1 MKIKR
6 YFAKDMRSALT
17 QVKEELGAD
26 AVIMSNKKTA
36 TGVEIVAA
44 IDADAKA
51 TPAPD
56 TGASAPQPNTS
67 QHSASK
73 AQTSSAQAN
82 NKSQQFS
89 GPNAEGAAKIASS
102 LEELLKRQRGES
114 TTSNDQQDFAQSAS
128 PQTSSL
134 SNALDK
140 SDNFAHLSVNTN
152 SRVPSN
158 TPHQP
163 SSVAQQSV
171 EQAAYNQALT
181 NQQKSDLATQAL
193 SQQAESE
200 FEQWLNKART
210 TVEDHAPST
219 NVDSTYNQ
227 SSGLQQQVN
236 TETSSVS
243 SSNVVDGDFG
253 QQMSD
258 LKSEMNSIKEL
269 LKHQVSELMW
279 QDVNR
284 KAPVKA
290 MLINKLKEMGLSN
303 NVSEHLSHF
312 VDDNVDSNAAWPQM
326 LGTLTEQ
333 LSTTDNEIIKRGGV
347 YSLVGPTGVGKTTT
361 IAKLAARFAQIH
373 GADKVGLI
381 TTDSFRIGA
390 LEQLATYAKILGCP
404 LKQAKD
410 TEQLSEAIYQL
421 RDKKLLLIDTAGMSQ
436 RDIKLTERLNN
447 LLTRSRVNIKN
458 YLVLSA
464 TSQMSVLQESVQ
476 HFKTIP
482 LSGCIFT
489 KIDESLSL
497 GELIS
502 VAIHNRLPIGYLT
515 NGQRVPEDIRV
526 ANADKIVQKAN
537 QLYELKEKVSK
548 KNNKVVPK
556 AVGMYD

>member
-6 YFAKDMRSALT
+6 YFAKDMRTALT
-17 QVKEELGAD
+17 QVKEELGPD
-26 AVIMSNKKTA
+26 AVIMSNKKTS

-44 IDADAKA
+44 IDSDAEAPA
-51 TPAPD
+51 TQVKPAAQVQQPASQ
-56 TGASAPQPNTS
+56 ASAQPN
-67 QHSASK
+67 
-73 AQTSSAQAN
+73 N
-82 NKSQQFS
+82 FD
-89 GPNAEGAAKIASS
+89 GPNADGAAKIASS
-102 LEELLKRQRGES
+102 LEELLKRQRNQNSEA
-114 TTSNDQQDFAQSAS
+114 NAS
-128 PQTSSL
+128 QPL
-134 SNALDK
+134 SNRLDQEPVRT
-140 SDNFAHLSVNTN
+140 SPVAPTAYSEATQPLS
-152 SRVPSN
+152 
-158 TPHQP
+158 
-163 SSVAQQSV
+163 
-171 EQAAYNQALT
+171 
-181 NQQKSDLATQAL
+181 NQQKSELATQAL

-200 FEQWLNKART
+200 FEQWLNKARN
-210 TVEDHAPST
+210 TVQENVEPHQGAQLSAPEQTAASA
-219 NVDSTYNQ
+219 
-227 SSGLQQQVN
+227 QQAPVR
-236 TETSSVS
+236 
-243 SSNVVDGDFG
+243 NVVEG
-253 QQMSD
+253 QFDQQLSELRNEMS
-258 LKSEMNSIKEL
+258 SIKEL

-290 MLINKLKEMGLSN
+290 MLINKLKDMGLSGG
-303 NVSEHLSHF
+303 VSEHLSHF
-312 VDDNVDSNAAWPQM
+312 VDEQVESNQAWPQM
-326 LGTLTEQ
+326 LSSLTEQ

-436 RDIKLTERLNN
+436 RDIKLTERLNH

-537 QLYELKEKVSK
+537 QLYELKQKVSNK
-548 KNNKVVPK
+548 KNKVVPK